1 MHKMIP
7 NNPVGNRS
15 VLSKSFSQQHKS
27 VNTTFPRSGAA
38 STPARKV
45 AVSTP
50 APVMAAAKTAGKA
63 APVYWGPKLE
73 FNEKQKLMLKSQILA
88 YRMMRRNE
96 RLQNVVIQAATDKNF
111 KNSNFPKSD
120 LNLLSSLF
128 KKEYSK

>member
-7 NNPVGNRS
+7 NNQVGNRS

-50 APVMAAAKTAGKA
+50 APVMAVKAAGKP
-63 APVYWGPKLE
+63 APVYRGPKLE

>member
-1 MHKMIP
+1 MQKMLP
-7 NNPVGNRS
+7 NNQVGNRS
-15 VLSKSFSQQHKS
+15 MLSKSFSQQQKS

-50 APVMAAAKTAGKA
+50 APVMAAAKATGKP
-63 APVYWGPKLE
+63 APVYRGPKLE

>member
-1 MHKMIP
+1 MCPKCACP
-7 NNPVGNRS
+7 NIDVRAHDIENF
-15 VLSKSFSQQHKS
+15 LF
-27 VNTTFPRSGAA
+27 
-38 STPARKV
+38 
-45 AVSTP
+45 TP
-50 APVMAAAKTAGKA
+50 APVMAAAKATGKP
-63 APVYWGPKLE
+63 APVYRGPKLE

-88 YRMMRRNE
+88 YRMMRRHE

>member
-1 MHKMIP
+1 MQKMIP
-7 NNPVGNRS
+7 NNQVGNRP
-15 VLSKSFSQQHKS
+15 VLSKSFSQQQKS

-50 APVMAAAKTAGKA
+50 APVMAAAKATGKP
-63 APVYWGPKLE
+63 APVYRGPKLE

-88 YRMMRRNE
+88 YRMMRRHE